1 MGIMVLFAPIG
12 LLALLL
18 VPQQGLPDGNIVRD
32 QWETLEF
39 QGKRL
44 GSRHLEFHTFPKE
57 EADLPKGS
65 RKIRETLT
73 LEMNRFGQPIKLKQV
88 REDLE
93 DASGNLLE
101 ATMEQSQNHKITLQ
115 LKASKAEKGWILLNK
130 TSGAQKIQLPATAP
144 LGMAAIEEKMLAG
157 QIGPWTQYEP
167 MVHSFIQ
174 VNSKTLGDPSKIEI
188 NLKGPQGE
196 TLPMAATL
204 LTRGNR
210 GMIQTREFD
219 MPGLGRITARPTDQ
233 AEAQKPAKNAL
244 DVGNL
249 GLIPLNKFL
258 PKVPTPSRVVYRLH
272 APEDLDLVSL
282 LSSDDRQ
289 EVRLLPDG
297 FVELTAFAGTPP
309 VKRIAPPPPKEYML
323 PSRMVDHTDNIIRS
337 MAQASGA
344 FNDDS
349 WTAAKRLERYVKST
363 LIADAQAPIGSAAEA
378 ARTKHGD
385 CRHAAILLCALCRA
399 AALPART
406 ATGLVYIERNKPGSG
421 RAPYLGFHM
430 WTEVYIDG
438 QWIGLD
444 GTLGKGG
451 ISPGHIKV
459 GDQSWHQED
468 SLAPLIPIQKLIGK
482 VQAEILKVD

>member
-1 MGIMVLFAPIG
+1 MGIMLLFSPFS
-12 LLALLL
+12 LLGFLL
-18 VPQQGLPDGNIVRD
+18 VSQTGLPDGNIVRD

-44 GSRHLEFHTFPKE
+44 GNRHLEYHSFPKE
-57 EADLPKGS
+57 ETDLPKGC

-93 DASGNLLE
+93 DATGNLLA

-115 LKASKAEKGWILLNK
+115 LKATKGDNGWILLNK
-130 TSGAQKIQLPATAP
+130 TSGAQKTQLPATNP
-144 LGMAAIEEKMLAG
+144 LGMAALEEKMLSG

-174 VNSKTLGDPSKIEI
+174 VHSKSLGDPSQIEV
-188 NLKGPQGE
+188 NLKGPNGE

-204 LTRGNR
+204 LTRGSR
-210 GMIQTREFD
+210 GVIQEREFD
-219 MPGLGRITARPTDQ
+219 MPGLGRIKARPTDQ
-233 AEAQKPAKNAL
+233 AEAQKPAKNVL

-249 GLIPLNKFL
+249 GLIPLNRSL
-258 PKVPTPSRVVYRLH
+258 PKVPTPNRVVYRLQ
-272 APEDLDLVSL
+272 APEELDLGSL
-282 LSSDDRQ
+282 VSSDDRQ

-297 FVELTAFAGTPP
+297 FVELTAFAGKPP
-309 VKRIAPPPPKEYML
+309 AKRIAPPPPKEYML

-363 LIADAQAPIGSAAEA
+363 LIADSLAPIGSAAEA
-378 ARTKHGD
+378 ARSKHGD

-406 ATGLVYIERNKPGSG
+406 ATGLVYIERTKSGSG

-451 ISPGHIKV
+451 ITPGHIKV

-482 VQAEILKVD
+482 VHAEILKVD

>member
-1 MGIMVLFAPIG
+1 MGIMVLLAPFG
-12 LLALLL
+12 WLALLL
-18 VPQQGLPDGNIVRD
+18 APQQELPSGNVFRD

-39 QGKRL
+39 QGKRI
-44 GSRHLEFHTFPKE
+44 GSRHQEYHNFPKE
-57 EADLPKGS
+57 EADLPKGC

-93 DASGNLLE
+93 DASGNLL
-101 ATMEQSQNHKITLQ
+101 AANMEQSQNNKITLQ
-115 LKASKAEKGWILLNK
+115 LKASRGDRGWILLNQ
-130 TSGAQKIQLPATAP
+130 TSGAQKIQNPSMIP
-144 LGMAAIEEKMLAG
+144 LGMAALEEKILSG
-157 QIGPWTQYEP
+157 QPGPWNHYEP
-167 MVHSFIQ
+167 MVHSFVQ
-174 VNSKTLGDPSKIEI
+174 VQPRTKGDPSQIEVHF
-188 NLKGPQGE
+188 KGPNGE

-204 LTRGNR
+204 LNLGNR
-210 GMIQTREFD
+210 NRIQVRDFD

-233 AEAQKPAKNAL
+233 AEALKPAKNAL

-249 GLIPLNKFL
+249 GLIPLNKSL

-272 APEDLDLVSL
+272 APEELDLAKL
-282 LSSDDRQ
+282 LSSDERQ

-297 FVELTAFAGTPP
+297 FVELTALKGQPP
-309 VKRIAPPPPKEYML
+309 TRRIAPPPPREYML
-323 PSRMVDHTDNIIRS
+323 VSRMVDHTDNIIRS

-363 LIADAQAPIGSAAEA
+363 LIADASAPISSAAEA
-378 ARTKHGD
+378 ARSKHGD

-406 ATGLVYIERNKPGSG
+406 ATGLVYIERSKPGVG

-451 ISPGHIKV
+451 ITPGHIKV
-459 GDQSWHQED
+459 GDQSWYQED
-468 SLAPLIPIQKLIGK
+468 SMAPLIPIQKLIGM
-482 VQAEILKVD
+482 VQADILKVD